1 MTTNPDTSQDNV
13 TEYDGTQREIQHAT
27 RRRNITCGNAG
38 LRNQSVICYSNAI
51 FQAIASSNH
60 ITQLFNVILQDDQK
74 CFKMNYEF
82 VRLIN
87 TMICQSDCVDP
98 GNFVQLFTNY
108 HQEFKDNECKYY

>member
-1 MTTNPDTSQDNV
+1 M
-13 TEYDGTQREIQHAT
+13 QHAAET
-27 RRRNITCGNAG
+27 LRVGMPAS
-38 LRNQSVICYSNAI
+38 RNQSVICYSNAI

-87 TMICQSDCVDP
+87 TMMCQSDCVDP

-108 HQEFKDNECKYY
+108 HQEFKDEECKYY